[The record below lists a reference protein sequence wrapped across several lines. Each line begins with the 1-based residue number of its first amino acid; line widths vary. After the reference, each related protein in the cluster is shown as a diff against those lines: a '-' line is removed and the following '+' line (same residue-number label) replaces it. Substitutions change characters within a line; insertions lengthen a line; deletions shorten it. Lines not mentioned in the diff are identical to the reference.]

1 MRITKRQLKRIIWE
15 EAAKDTK
22 EFDDDSAL
30 KGDQDKLPDHLQ
42 KAIIDKEVEEE
53 EEEDKKKSEAR
64 KMKKLGKRGL
74 RKMIQEERRK
84 VLRESSADMA
94 EFQGHLTSQIE
105 NITGVWAE
113 QMETMFEEDPA
124 AFAGR
129 STKEQW
135 TQQVDAAHD
144 QLVDAI
150 KLAAEKEIDTMEQML
165 HDGQFAR

>member
-1 MRITKRQLKRIIWE
+1 MRITKRQLRRIIWE

-22 EFDDDSAL
+22 KYDDDSAL
-30 KGDQDKLPDHLQ
+30 KGDQDELPDNLQ

-53 EEEDKKKSEAR
+53 EAEDKKKSEAR
-64 KMKKLGKRGL
+64 KLSKRGL

-84 VLRESSADMA
+84 ALRESSGDMA
-94 EFQGHLTSQIE
+94 FMQEQLQSNIE
-105 NITGVWAE
+105 NIAGSWAE
-113 QMETMFEEDPA
+113 QMDGMFEEDPE

-144 QLVDAI
+144 QLVAAI
-150 KLAAEKEIDTMEQML
+150 KMAAEQEIDTMEQLL
-165 HDGQFAR
+165 HDGQFQR